1 MIDNA
6 RNLRLVPTSAPAN
19 RAELRIAFD
28 FALPLDTITQSV
40 AIVAQ
45 RGSGKTYLAK
55 KMLEEILRNRLPVV
69 VIDLMGAFHGIRSS
83 ADGESAG
90 YEIPIFGGRHSDLPL
105 DASMGRALAAWVCAG
120 EEQPRSAVLDIS
132 HLKKSEQQALI
143 ADFGEELYD
152 RNERP
157 LHVILDEAD
166 FFASQRFSQ
175 KGVEKRLFDVFDAIV
190 RRGRIKG
197 FGITMITQR
206 PAVLHKDLLT
216 QASALVMLRL
226 ASPQDQKAVKAW
238 IERHD
243 SHFEQDQVLGTLGSL
258 PIGTAWVWSPGWL
271 RKLRKIRVGR
281 QVTWDSSSTPT
292 IGERVKVASTRA
304 EVDVRTIK
312 AEIEGCAP
320 REIGKS
326 QIGKSQ
332 IGKSQKGKRPTRC
345 GRERDE

>member
-1 MIDNA
+1 MIDNV
-6 RNLRLVPTSAPAN
+6 RNLHLVPSQSEGS
-19 RAELRIAFD
+19 RGEIRIAFD
-28 FALPLDTITQSV
+28 FALPLDTITQSL

-55 KMLEEILRNRLPVV
+55 KMLEEIRRNDLPVV

-83 ADGESAG
+83 MDGESEG
-90 YEIPIFGGRHSDLPL
+90 YAIPIIGGKYGDVPL
-105 DASMGRALAAWVCAG
+105 NAGMGRALAGWVCSG
-120 EEQPRSAVLDIS
+120 EEHPKSVVLDIS
-132 HLKKSEQQALI
+132 HLKKSEQQGLI
-143 ADFGEELYD
+143 ADFGEELYHL
-152 RNERP
+152 NERP

-243 SHFEQDQVLGTLGSL
+243 DRNEQSQVLASLGSL

-271 RKLRKIRVGR
+271 RKLRKIRVGK
-281 QVTWDSSSTPT
+281 QKTWDSSSTPQL
-292 IGERVKVASTRA
+292 GEPIRIPSVRS
-304 EVDVRTIK
+304 EVDGETLG
-312 AEIEGCAP
+312 AEIAAYMPEV
-320 REIGKS
+320 GKT
-326 QIGKSQ
+326 
-332 IGKSQKGKRPTRC
+332 QKGKKPRKR
-345 GRERDE
+345 

>member
-1 MIDNA
+1 
-6 RNLRLVPTSAPAN
+6 
-19 RAELRIAFD
+19 
-28 FALPLDTITQSV
+28 
-40 AIVAQ
+40 
-45 RGSGKTYLAK
+45 
-55 KMLEEILRNRLPVV
+55 
-69 VIDLMGAFHGIRSS
+69 MGAFHGIRSS

-243 SHFEQDQVLGTLGSL
+243 SHFEQDQVMGTLGSL

-271 RKLRKIRVGR
+271 RKLRKIRVGK

-292 IGERVKVASTRA
+292 IGEKMKVASTRA
-304 EVDVRTIK
+304 EVDVRAIK
-312 AEIEGCAP
+312 SEIEGCAP

-332 IGKSQKGKRPTRC
+332 KGKRPTRR